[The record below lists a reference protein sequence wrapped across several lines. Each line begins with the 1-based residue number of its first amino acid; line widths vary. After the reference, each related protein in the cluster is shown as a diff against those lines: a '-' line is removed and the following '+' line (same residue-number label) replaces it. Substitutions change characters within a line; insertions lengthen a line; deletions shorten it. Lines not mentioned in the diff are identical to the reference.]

1 MSGFTYSIIV
11 SDTDPLTG
19 TPGNFLEFKESSYRK
34 AHKRMEDAM
43 SRGYF
48 VSCCRTSIPYA
59 WEHVP
64 EEEPP
69 AAKHTRKKK

>member
-11 SDTDPLTG
+11 SDRDPMSG
-19 TPGNFLEFKESSYRK
+19 QPGNCLEFKESNYRR

-48 VSCCRTSIPYA
+48 VSCCRTSIPFV
-59 WEHVP
+59 WEP
-64 EEEPP
+64 IPEEPP
-69 AAKHTRKKK
+69 AKHARKKK